1 MNKLKNVFFAL
12 GLIISVFIGSTAF
25 AEGIGFIDMEKV
37 QSGYPAV
44 QAAVKEISQR
54 ELSLQEYLLQKEK
67 ESKSLDTP
75 IQKKNFE
82 EKIAKEFRTKKE
94 DYLKFKQQKEEE
106 IYNKIKNAARTV
118 LVEQS
123 LDAVVDARFIF
134 VGGIDISDLVLAKLK
149 GTK

>member
-1 MNKLKNVFFAL
+1 MNKFKNMFFAL
-12 GLIISVFIGSTAF
+12 GLIISLITGSAAF

-44 QAAVKEISQR
+44 QTAIKEISQK
-54 ELSLQEYLLQKEK
+54 ELALQEYLLQKEK
-67 ESKSLDTP
+67 ESKTLDTP
-75 IQKKNFE
+75 IKKKNFE
-82 EKIAKEFRTKKE
+82 EKVAKEFRVKKE

-106 IYNKIKNAARTV
+106 IYNKIQNAARAV
-118 LVEQS
+118 LVDQK

-134 VGGIDISDLVLAKLK
+134 VGGIDISDLVLTKLK